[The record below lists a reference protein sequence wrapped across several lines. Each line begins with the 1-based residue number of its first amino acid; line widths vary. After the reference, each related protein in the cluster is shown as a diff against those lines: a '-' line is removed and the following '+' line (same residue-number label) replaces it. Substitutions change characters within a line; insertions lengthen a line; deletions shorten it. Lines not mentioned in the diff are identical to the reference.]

1 MAQSSYEVVY
11 RAVHFQHPDRLPISM
26 GSLGV
31 DDLVGWASPS
41 FPSERSRTGLGPDE
55 WGCVWSKTEMA
66 NMGQV
71 TGHPLEDWA
80 HLDAYPFP
88 DPDLSDAY
96 AHIDAQLSETG
107 DKYVISGHFM
117 LLFERMHSLHG
128 FAATLEDLYLEPEL
142 SAALAD
148 RIVDN
153 AIRRIQRVAEIAKGR
168 VHGFN
173 FTDDWGTQQACFIS
187 RALWQDFFK
196 PRYQRIFDACHA
208 AGLDV
213 WMHSCGKVNE
223 IIEDL
228 IDIGCNVMNLQQP
241 RALGIEE
248 IGRRYAGRIAF
259 SSLCDIQH
267 TLPFKSDVEIRDEAH
282 LLLDHW
288 ATPDGG
294 FILSDYGDG
303 AAIGVPIEKKQVMY
317 DAFVEFDRWRTR

>member
-1 MAQSSYEVVY
+1 MPMSSYEAVY
-11 RAVHFQHPDRLPISM
+11 RAVHFQTPDRLPVSM
-26 GSLGV
+26 ESMGV
-31 DDLVGWASPS
+31 DDLNGWVAPS

-55 WGCVWSKTEMA
+55 WGCIWSKTEMA

-80 HLDAYPFP
+80 RLDGYPFP
-88 DPDLSDAY
+88 DADDPAAY
-96 AHIDAQLSETG
+96 AHVDEQLAQQQG
-107 DKYVISGHFM
+107 NYVMMGHFM

-128 FAATLEDLYLEPEL
+128 FQNTLEDLYLEPEL

-148 RIVDN
+148 RIVAN
-153 AIRRIQRVAEIAKGR
+153 AIRRIERVGELAKGR

-196 PRYQRIFDACHA
+196 PRYKAIFDACHA
-208 AGLDV
+208 QGWDV
-213 WMHSCGKVNE
+213 WMHSCGYVNE

-228 IDIGCNVMNLQQP
+228 IEVGCNVMNLQQP

-259 SSLCDIQH
+259 LTLCDIQH
-267 TLPFKSDVEIRDEAH
+267 TLPFKSDAEIREEAR
-282 LLLDHW
+282 LLLDQW
-288 ATPDGG
+288 ATPQGG
-294 FILSDYGDG
+294 FILGDYGDG
-303 AAIGVPIEKKQVMY
+303 EAIGVPLEKKRVMFE
-317 DAFVEFDRWRTR
+317 AFMEFDRWKK